1 MPQGI
6 IESRRLAVKSC
17 KMKTVRK
24 PATAAIYLFCFTASA
39 LLARYDLHTDDTGV
53 EVFLILTVTFL
64 LGCLH
69 PRRAWQWA
77 LLVGLW
83 IPAAELLFA
92 RASAGSL
99 LVGAFVIAVGLAGSY
114 AGAFARRYCLA

>member
-1 MPQGI
+1 
-6 IESRRLAVKSC
+6 
-17 KMKTVRK
+17 MKIVRN
-24 PATAAIYLFCFTASA
+24 AAIYLFCFTAA
-39 LLARYDLHTDDTGV
+39 AVLARYDLHTDDTGV

-69 PRRAWQWA
+69 PRHAWQWA

-92 RASAGSL
+92 RGGAASL
-99 LVGAFVIAVGLAGSY
+99 LVGAFVIGVGLAGSY
-114 AGAFARRYCLA
+114 AGALVRRYCLA